1 MLRGRDYKTGS
12 AYIARACLN
21 AFAPGFFMLTMTSQE
36 IDYVA
41 ASFKAWCVQHKKPA
55 PTAEDAEVYFT
66 YVQHFEPSV
75 AELLN
80 NDWDD
85 FLAFL
90 RERGLLV

>member
-1 MLRGRDYKTGS
+1 
-12 AYIARACLN
+12 
-21 AFAPGFFMLTMTSQE
+21 MLTMTSQD
-36 IDYVA
+36 IDYVT
-41 ASFKAWCVQHKKPA
+41 ASFKAWCVQNTKPA

-75 AELLN
+75 AELLD

-85 FLAFL
+85 FLVFL